1 MKKKWMHTALAV
13 ATCVPLLAGCAGTK
27 PNGGTGK
34 YTVTYYDSD
43 GTTVL
48 LEQSVSP
55 NGKAY
60 DWTPSKSGYDFVDW
74 YTTTEMNVPYEFD
87 TAINSDVKIYAKFGT
102 ATPDEV
108 KFTVTY
114 YGADGTSKL
123 MEQAEAK

>member
-1 MKKKWMHTALAV
+1 M
-13 ATCVPLLAGCAGTK
+13 
-27 PNGGTGK
+27 
-34 YTVTYYDSD
+34 
-43 GTTVL
+43 
-48 LEQSVSP
+48 EQSVSP

-108 KFTVTY
+108 
-114 YGADGTSKL
+114 YGYVL
-123 MEQAEAK
+123 RR